1 MMRGAPPVIYQDIQQ
16 RYKKSNNKNCD
27 IDVGK
32 TKWMRTKQSPE
43 IYIPSKQELGL

>member
-1 MMRGAPPVIYQDIQQ
+1 MMWGAPPVIYQDIQQ

-43 IYIPSKQELGL
+43 IYILSK

>member
-1 MMRGAPPVIYQDIQQ
+1 MLRGAPPVIYQDIQQ
-16 RYKKSNNKNCD
+16 RYKKSINKNCG

-43 IYIPSKQELGL
+43 IYPI